1 MQIWCHPSA
10 NSPTIKDAQESGFTW
25 DDDVQGFKGTVE
37 MSVMEGF
44 SRFIGHQGLSL
55 ERYQV
60 RPRSPPPSSSVLRV
74 VEGLILR
81 GRCMQG

>member
-60 RPRSPPPSSSVLRV
+60 RPRSPPPLVFSVAC
-74 VEGLILR
+74 G
-81 GRCMQG
+81 GGADP